1 VMSYTTA
8 AMLVKVGGYASLGW
22 LIFHLA
28 FWRLFDWNAE
38 LRRLSFVNRSVM
50 QVLNLCLSF
59 VFLLFAV
66 LSLRHTNELL
76 GAVGVGRTLLAG
88 IGVFW
93 LLRLVE
99 QPLFFKFSWRSNAF
113 SLLFVAMSACY
124 LLPLALR

>member
-1 VMSYTTA
+1 MSYTTA

-66 LSLRHTNELL
+66 LSLRHTNE
-76 GAVGVGRTLLAG
+76 RTLLAG